1 MNEGAWVISDGINTL
16 LHSGYT
22 IERIISGSGND
33 TFIISGSAKGH
44 LFGGSG
50 DDSFIFIE
58 SGSLEGSIDG
68 GSGVNH
74 IDYREYKGG
83 NVIVNLAENKVSSI
97 NSSFSFM
104 DVFRFWGSPAVDE
117 IIGEDK
123 DNIFNI
129 TGSNAGNVNGL
140 YYFDGFEK
148 LTGGSGNDTFIMG
161 SNAIIGTVAG
171 GSGEDILNYAGY
183 LRAINISISG
193 VDSTGWSGIESGLT
207 GGFSGIDIVQ
217 KLTQ

>member
-1 MNEGAWVISDGINTL
+1 MTSISLTPNWGIGDEIVDTEGEDTVTFASLTVPLSFNLNEGAWVISDGINTL

-140 YYFDGFEK
+140 YT
-148 LTGGSGNDTFIMG
+148 LI
-161 SNAIIGTVAG
+161 
-171 GSGEDILNYAGY
+171 
-183 LRAINISISG
+183 
-193 VDSTGWSGIESGLT
+193 
-207 GGFSGIDIVQ
+207 
-217 KLTQ
+217 

>member
-1 MNEGAWVISDGINTL
+1 MISTGNDEDNIIIGGGGKDIMRGGPGNDQYIFNADWGIGDEIVDTEGEDTVTFASLTVPLSFNLNEGAWVISDGINTL

-104 DVFRFWGSPAVDE
+104 DVFRFWAARPLM
-117 IIGEDK
+117 K
-123 DNIFNI
+123 
-129 TGSNAGNVNGL
+129 
-140 YYFDGFEK
+140 
-148 LTGGSGNDTFIMG
+148 
-161 SNAIIGTVAG
+161 
-171 GSGEDILNYAGY
+171 
-183 LRAINISISG
+183 
-193 VDSTGWSGIESGLT
+193 
-207 GGFSGIDIVQ
+207 
-217 KLTQ
+217 